1 MNNREQATLPYVD
14 PTIAD
19 ICTRYVDSMVEMRS
33 YIIFEI
39 WDAEQSNMFT
49 QHEGA
54 KAGGAC
60 ISF

>member
-39 WDAEQSNMFT
+39 
-49 QHEGA
+49 
-54 KAGGAC
+54 
-60 ISF
+60 